1 MSLIKTISFKS
12 LGDDR
17 GSLVALEENNNVPF
31 EIKRLYYIFN
41 TKQGVARGFHAH
53 KQLKQLAVCVSG
65 SCRIILDNGKQ
76 KEEIVLDN
84 PETGLIIEDLTWRE
98 MHDFSADCVLL
109 VLANDFYDEADYIRD
124 YDEFLEEVNNEK

>member
-84 PETGLIIEDLTWRE
+84 PETGLIIEDLIWHE

-124 YDEFLEEVNNEK
+124 YDEFLNVVK

>member
-84 PETGLIIEDLTWRE
+84 PETGLIIEDLIWHE

-124 YDEFLEEVNNEK
+124 YDEFLKKIEL

>member
-76 KEEIVLDN
+76 KEEIVLDS

-124 YDEFLEEVNNEK
+124 YDEFLNVVK

>member
-65 SCRIILDNGKQ
+65 GCRIILDNGKQ

-84 PETGLIIEDLTWRE
+84 PETGLIIEDLIWHE

-124 YDEFLEEVNNEK
+124 YDEFLNVVK

>member
-84 PETGLIIEDLTWRE
+84 PEIGLIIEDLTWRE

-124 YDEFLEEVNNEK
+124 YDEFLNVVK

>member
-84 PETGLIIEDLTWRE
+84 PETGLIIEDLIWHE

-109 VLANDFYDEADYIRD
+109 VLANDFYDEADYIRN
-124 YDEFLEEVNNEK
+124 YDEFLNVVK